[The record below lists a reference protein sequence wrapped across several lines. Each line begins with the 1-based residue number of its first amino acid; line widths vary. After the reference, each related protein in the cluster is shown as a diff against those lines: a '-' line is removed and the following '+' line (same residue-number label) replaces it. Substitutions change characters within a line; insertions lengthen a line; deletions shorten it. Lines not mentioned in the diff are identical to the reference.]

1 MIKHHPSEDILAQ
14 FVSGELPAAVSV
26 AVSIHVEMC
35 TCCQKKVAKYTEQ
48 VAALSLV
55 ETANEDT
62 HLEFDLDDM
71 FAQITQDES
80 LESVPAKVSAT
91 LRWADKQIVAP
102 TALQQL
108 EFSDWAGLGK
118 VNRSRVKLDDDS
130 NRSSLLHIEAGGQIP
145 EHTHTGQE
153 LTVLLE
159 GSFKDEMGEYHRGD
173 FIWLN
178 ADHKHQP
185 VSEEGCLC
193 YAVVTNPLHFTEGFS
208 RLLNPIGKLIY

>member
-14 FVSGELPAAVSV
+14 FASGELPAAVSV
-26 AVSIHVEMC
+26 AVAIHVEMC
-35 TCCQKKVAKYTEQ
+35 SCCQEKVAKYTEQ
-48 VAALSLV
+48 AANLNLAQQESEDSMLSL
-55 ETANEDT
+55 
-62 HLEFDLDDM
+62 DLDDM
-71 FAQITQDES
+71 FAQITQDSS
-80 LESVPAKVSAT
+80 LESVPMKVSSK
-91 LRWADKQIVAP
+91 LKWGDNEIVVP
-102 TALQQL
+102 NALQQL
-108 EFSDWAGLGK
+108 EFGDWTGLGK

-130 NRSSLLHIEAGGQIP
+130 NRSSLLHIEAGGEIP

-153 LTVLLE
+153 LTVLLS
-159 GSFKDEMGEYHRGD
+159 GSFKDQMGEYHRGD

-193 YAVVTNPLHFTEGFS
+193 FAVVTDPLHFTEGFS